1 MAVQEPTFIQAW
13 ECIGCGRIEAPQPCL
28 GICQDR
34 PMELVPRAVYE
45 QLAEEYGRM
54 RELVL
59 QLALTSP
66 RSDQWEASY
75 RAAQK
80 RARALVDALQLHS
93 KCAKVSK

>member
-1 MAVQEPTFIQAW
+1 MTVQKPKFIQAW

-34 PMELVPRAVYE
+34 PMELVPRAAYE

-54 RELVL
+54 REFVL

-66 RSDQWEASY
+66 RSDQWEAGY

-80 RARALVDALQLHS
+80 RARALVDALQFHPPDAKLS
-93 KCAKVSK
+93 K

>member
-1 MAVQEPTFIQAW
+1 
-13 ECIGCGRIEAPQPCL
+13 
-28 GICQDR
+28 
-34 PMELVPRAVYE
+34 MELVPRAAYE

-66 RSDQWEASY
+66 RSDQWEAGY

-80 RARALVDALQLHS
+80 RARALVDALQFHPPDAKLS
-93 KCAKVSK
+93 K